1 MNAPPG
7 HPPTT
12 TAHRG
17 ASNRVIQRVV
27 ADRAFALAR
36 RAGIVLTGRD
46 VRELA
51 KSFIEAAD
59 LPDDER
65 ERDLLILERL
75 MRQAP
80 GGRKSIVKRWQIG
93 EAGGPWP
100 VTSS

>member
-1 MNAPPG
+1 MTAPPG
-7 HPPTT
+7 HAPI

-17 ASNRVIQRVV
+17 ASNRVIQRIV

-36 RAGIVLTGRD
+36 RAGVVLTGRD

-51 KSFIEAAD
+51 QSFIEAAD

-65 ERDLLILERL
+65 ERDRVILERL

-80 GGRKSIVKRWQIG
+80 GGRKPVVRRHG
-93 EAGGPWP
+93 LGGPGWR
-100 VTSS
+100 TAS

>member
-1 MNAPPG
+1 MP
-7 HPPTT
+7 T

-36 RAGIVLTGRD
+36 RAGVILTGRD

-59 LPDDER
+59 LPDDEQ
-65 ERDLLILERL
+65 ERDRVILERL
-75 MRQAP
+75 MQQAP
-80 GGRKSIVKRWQIG
+80 GGRKPVVRRHG
-93 EAGGPWP
+93 LGGPGWR
-100 VTSS
+100 TAS

>member
-1 MNAPPG
+1 MSAPPG
-7 HPPTT
+7 RQPAT

-36 RAGIVLTGRD
+36 RAGVVLTGRD

-51 KSFIEAAD
+51 KTFIEAAD
-59 LPDDER
+59 LPEDEQ
-65 ERDLLILERL
+65 ERDRVILERL

-80 GGRKSIVKRWQIG
+80 GGRKPHVKRHGI
-93 EAGGPWP
+93 GGPAWRL
-100 VTSS
+100 TS

>member
-1 MNAPPG
+1 MTAPPG
-7 HPPTT
+7 RVPT

-36 RAGIVLTGRD
+36 RAGVILTGRD

-59 LPDDER
+59 LPDDEQ
-65 ERDLLILERL
+65 ERDRVILERL
-75 MRQAP
+75 MQQAP
-80 GGRKSIVKRWQIG
+80 GGRKPVVRRHG
-93 EAGGPWP
+93 LGGPGWR
-100 VTSS
+100 TAS